1 MWNVVEIFTQLWYTI
16 KELIGESLMGK
27 VFAIVNQKGGVGK
40 TTTAVNLAACLAA
53 QQKKTLLI
61 DIDPQGNATSG
72 LGVDKGSVEHS
83 IYEILLNHHP
93 MENLT
98 LSTQLPCLDLIPS
111 NRELT
116 GAEVELVDVEDR
128 ESRLRFALEKI
139 KGGYEFIIID
149 CPPSLGLLTV
159 NSLAAANAVIVPI
172 QCEYYALEGM
182 SQVLEIIRLVKRN
195 LNPYLKVGGILLT
208 MADGRISL
216 SGQVADEVR
225 RFFGDKVYQTIIPRN
240 VRLSEAPGFGKP
252 IILYD
257 GYCLGAEAYRQFA
270 KEVMNSG
277 HVYGC

>member
-1 MWNVVEIFTQLWYTI
+1 
-16 KELIGESLMGK
+16 MGR

-53 QQKKTLLI
+53 EKKGTLLI

-72 LGVDKGSVEHS
+72 LGVDKGTVEHS
-83 IYEILLNHHP
+83 IYDALLNHLP
-93 MENLT
+93 PGNLCI
-98 LSTQLPCLDLIPS
+98 STQLPCLELIPS
-111 NRELT
+111 NRQLS
-116 GAEVELVDVEDR
+116 GAEVEMVELEQR

-139 KGGYEFIIID
+139 KDGYEFILID

-159 NSLAAANAVIVPI
+159 NSLAAADAVIVPI

-182 SQVLEIIRLVKRN
+182 SQLLEVIRRVKRN
-195 LNPYLKVGGILLT
+195 LNPYLRVEGILLT
-208 MADGRISL
+208 MADGRVSL
-216 SGQVADEVR
+216 SGQVVDEVK
-225 RFFGDKVYQTIIPRN
+225 RFFGDKVYGTTIPRN

-257 GYCLGAEAYRQFA
+257 GFCAGAEAYRQLA

-277 HVYGC
+277 HVYER

>member
-1 MWNVVEIFTQLWYTI
+1 
-16 KELIGESLMGK
+16 MGK

-40 TTTAVNLAACLAA
+40 TTTAVNLGACLAS
-53 QQKKTLLI
+53 QKKKTLLI

-72 LGVDKGSVEHS
+72 LGVDKNGVEHS
-83 IYEILLNHHP
+83 VYEALLNHISV
-93 MENLT
+93 ENLRI
-98 LSTQLPCLDLIPS
+98 STEIPCLDLIPS
-111 NRELT
+111 NRQLT
-116 GAEVELVDVEDR
+116 GAEVELVEFEGR
-128 ESRLRFALEKI
+128 ESKLRLALEKI
-139 KGGYEFIIID
+139 KDGYEFILID

-159 NSLAAANAVIVPI
+159 NSLVAANAVIVPI

-182 SQVLEIIRLVKRN
+182 SQLLEAIRLVKRN
-195 LNPYLKVGGILLT
+195 LNPYLKVEGIVLT

-216 SGQVADEVR
+216 SGQVVDEVK

-257 GYCLGAEAYRQFA
+257 GYCVGAEAYRQLA

-277 HVYGC
+277 EESFGEGPGGLDSRS

>member
-1 MWNVVEIFTQLWYTI
+1 
-16 KELIGESLMGK
+16 MGR

-72 LGVDKGSVEHS
+72 LGADKGSTEHS
-83 IYEILLNHHP
+83 IYEALLNHLSI
-93 MENLT
+93 ENLP
-98 LSTQLPCLDLIPS
+98 LSTQLPGLDLIPS
-111 NRELT
+111 NRQLS
-116 GAEVELVDVEDR
+116 GAEVELVELEDR

-139 KGGYEFIIID
+139 KDGYEFILID

-159 NSLAAANAVIVPI
+159 NSLAAANLVIVPV
-172 QCEYYALEGM
+172 QCEYYALEGI
-182 SQVLEIIRLVKRN
+182 SQLLEVIKRVQRN
-195 LNPYLKVGGILLT
+195 LNPHLEVGGILLT
-208 MADGRISL
+208 MADGRINL
-216 SGQVADEVR
+216 SGQVVDEVR
-225 RFFGDKVYQTIIPRN
+225 RFFEDKVYQTIIPRN

-257 GYCLGAEAYRQFA
+257 SYCEGAEAYRQLA

-277 HVYGC
+277 QESFREGPGGFDSGS